1 MPIRDV
7 LRFLRSVAPYLR
19 ARPGQTLL
27 VAVTVIPTI
36 AFTTIQPLLL
46 KALVDNAIL
55 PHNSRAAILLVAA
68 LAILLIADAAGELSN
83 RVSLSRLAIGIGNE
97 IRMRLFERGVSRFSS
112 DVDAVERVLLVELR
126 STLIYGMTIIVGAAV
141 LISVQWRLALIALAL
156 IPLVWFAQRILG
168 SRDDRAARRRQDD
181 LARVVATAQEN
192 VDAQPVVRAFGLE
205 SILAGRFQAELAN
218 LTRATMRVGRLAGLQ
233 GVAINASGALL
244 MVVSIGAG
252 TVLALRGQLSV
263 GALFAFFELLWWMVS
278 AVQQLS
284 DVVLPFQYAGAA
296 MQRIDEVLRVPP
308 AVIDDPHALPAPPLR
323 SEIRFDHVSFGY
335 LKDVNLSLP
344 AGKRIAIVGA
354 SGSGKSTLLSLLM
367 RFDDPASGAVM
378 IDGVDLRRVQQST
391 WRSQIGTVFQE
402 SFLFNTT
409 VRENIRFGN
418 PNADFRAVQLAGR
431 AAGVDDFLLE
441 RAHGYDTDAGERGA
455 RLSGGQKQRVA
466 IARAIVRD
474 PPILVLD
481 EPTSALDP
489 ETEAAVNAT
498 LEKLSKGRTVISVT
512 HRLSAITRV
521 DRIVV
526 LDRGRAAEQGTHEE
540 LLALGGLYARA
551 FERQSGFAISGDGCR
566 AEVEADRLRDIPF
579 FARLN
584 DATLAALAN
593 RFVTERHAAG
603 DTIFSEGDEG
613 DKLRIIVRGT
623 VEIIKGAQQVALL
636 QDGDFFGEIALL
648 SDVPRTATAKARQA
662 SVLLALDREQFDN
675 LMLAEPALRSEFE
688 GIAAARRQQLT
699 TVGM

>member
-1 MPIRDV
+1 VPIRDV

-46 KALVDNAIL
+46 KALVDDAIL
-55 PHNSRAAILLVAA
+55 PRNSRAAILLVAA
-68 LAILLIADAAGELSN
+68 LAILLIADAAGELAN

-97 IRMRLFERGVSRFSS
+97 IRLRLFERGVARFSS
-112 DVDAVERVLLVELR
+112 DVDAIERVLLVELR
-126 STLIYGMTIIVGAAV
+126 STLIYGMTIIVGAVV

-156 IPLVWFAQRILG
+156 IPLVWFPQQILG

-181 LARVVATAQEN
+181 LSRVGAMAQEN
-192 VDAQPVVRAFGLE
+192 VDAQPVVRAFGLQ

-218 LTRATMRVGRLAGLQ
+218 LARATMRVGWIAGLQ
-233 GVAINASGALL
+233 GVSINASGAFL
-244 MVVSIGAG
+244 MIVSIGVG

-278 AVQQLS
+278 AVQQLA
-284 DVVLPFQYAGAA
+284 DVVLPFQYASAA

-308 AVIDDPHALPAPPLR
+308 AVIDDPHAVPAQPLR
-323 SEIRFDHVSFGY
+323 SEIRFEHVSFGY
-335 LKDVNLSLP
+335 LKDVTLNLP
-344 AGKRIAIVGA
+344 AGKRTVIVGA
-354 SGSGKSTLLSLLM
+354 SGSGKSTLLNLLM
-367 RFDDPASGAVM
+367 RFHDPKSGAVT
-378 IDGVDLRRVQQST
+378 IDGVDLRSVQQST

-402 SFLFNTT
+402 SFLFNAS
-409 VRENIRFGN
+409 VRENIRLGN
-418 PNADFRAVQLAGR
+418 PNADFQALQGAGR
-431 AAGVDDFLLE
+431 AAGVDEFLLE
-441 RAHGYDTDAGERGA
+441 RAHGYDTEAGERGA

-481 EPTSALDP
+481 EATSALDP

-512 HRLSAITRV
+512 HRLSTITSADRV
-521 DRIVV
+521 VV
-526 LDRGRAAEQGTHEE
+526 LDRGRVVEKGTHDE
-540 LLALGGLYARA
+540 LLALGGFYARA
-551 FERQSGFAISGDGCR
+551 FERQSGFAISGDGRR
-566 AEVEADRLRDIPF
+566 AEVDADRLRKIPF
-579 FARLN
+579 FARLD
-584 DATLAALAN
+584 DATLAAMAN
-593 RFVTERHAAG
+593 RFVTEWYAAG
-603 DTIFSEGDEG
+603 DTIFREGDEG

-623 VEIIKGAQQVALL
+623 VEILKGTQQVALL
-636 QDGDFFGEIALL
+636 QDGDFFGEIALI

-662 SVLLALDREQFDN
+662 SVLLALDRAQFDN

-688 GIAAARRQQLT
+688 GIAAARRQT
-699 TVGM
+699 IVRM

>member
-55 PHNSRAAILLVAA
+55 PRNSHAAILLVAA
-68 LAILLIADAAGELSN
+68 LAVLLIADAAGELAN

-97 IRMRLFERGVSRFSS
+97 IRLRLFERGVARFSA
-112 DVDAVERVLLVELR
+112 DVDAIERVLLVELR
-126 STLIYGMTIIVGAAV
+126 STLIYGMTIVVGAVV

-156 IPLVWFAQRILG
+156 IPLVWFPQQILG

-181 LARVVATAQEN
+181 LSRVGAMAQEN
-192 VDAQPVVRAFGLE
+192 VDAQPVVRAFGLQ

-218 LTRATMRVGRLAGLQ
+218 LARATMRVGWIAGLQ
-233 GVAINASGALL
+233 GVSINASGAFL
-244 MVVSIGAG
+244 MIVSIGVG

-278 AVQQLS
+278 AVQQLA
-284 DVVLPFQYAGAA
+284 DVVLPFQYAAAA

-308 AVIDDPHALPAPPLR
+308 AVIDDPHAVPAPPLR
-323 SEIRFDHVSFGY
+323 SEIRFDRVSFGY
-335 LKDVNLSLP
+335 LKDVSLTLP
-344 AGKRIAIVGA
+344 AGKRTVIVGA
-354 SGSGKSTLLSLLM
+354 SGSGKTTLLNLLM
-367 RFDDPASGAVM
+367 RFHDPNSGAVM
-378 IDGVDLRRVQQST
+378 IDGVDLRSVQQST

-402 SFLFNTT
+402 SFLFNAS
-409 VRENIRFGN
+409 VRENIRLGD
-418 PNADFRAVQLAGR
+418 PNADFAALQRAGR
-431 AAGVDDFLLE
+431 AAGVDEFLLE
-441 RAHGYDTDAGERGA
+441 RAHGYDTEAGERGA

-481 EPTSALDP
+481 EATSALDP
-489 ETEAAVNAT
+489 ETEAGVNAT

-512 HRLSAITRV
+512 HRLSTITRA

-526 LDRGRAAEQGTHEE
+526 LDRGRVVEQGTHEE
-540 LLALGGLYARA
+540 LLALGGLYGRA
-551 FERQSGFAISGDGCR
+551 FERQSGFAISGDGRR
-566 AEVEADRLRDIPF
+566 AEVDADRLRKIPF
-579 FARLN
+579 FARL
-584 DATLAALAN
+584 DDPTLAAMAN
-593 RFVTERHAAG
+593 RFVTEWYAAG
-603 DTIFSEGDEG
+603 DTIFREGDEG

-623 VEIIKGAQQVALL
+623 VEILKGTQQVALL
-636 QDGDFFGEIALL
+636 QDGDFFGEIALI

-688 GIAAARRQQLT
+688 GIAAARRQQLL
-699 TVGM
+699 MLH